1 MKWTDDRGIEV
12 RIMPTAEP
20 HHMGCERGQIKSGES
35 LLGNLCWRYYG
46 GWWAWCLDAGDAGP
60 TASVLHVS
68 VWGGHGGARGF
79 EIAKKNE
86 AYTLHQE
93 KYVGELLQRRQV
105 QGRENHP
112 LPKIVED
119 CEWKDPRIFKECQAI
134 IGELQWLVIRTRP
147 DLCYFYFVGC
157 KDDSPTSCLCIGSV

>member
-1 MKWTDDRGIEV
+1 M
-12 RIMPTAEP
+12 
-20 HHMGCERGQIKSGES
+20 
-35 LLGNLCWRYYG
+35 
-46 GWWAWCLDAGDAGP
+46 
-60 TASVLHVS
+60 
-68 VWGGHGGARGF
+68 
-79 EIAKKNE
+79 
-86 AYTLHQE
+86 HQE

-147 DLCYFYFVGC
+147 DLCY
-157 KDDSPTSCLCIGSV
+157 STSLVARMIHRRPAYALGLCNHMLRYLAEHQTYGLRYGQDTEENILHVPRLRRPMRNL